1 MPRSRWTWRC
11 ELQQTSAVQ
20 GVVCQNIV
28 APQRILTEAC
38 SLSLCLFL
46 QRRQRAAIGGVY
58 LFLPLN
64 KLPRIEELF
73 LMPGA
78 GAGASAASALDL

>member
-1 MPRSRWTWRC
+1 MSCSRPQLCKVWSVKHCGITADFER
-11 ELQQTSAVQ
+11 
-20 GVVCQNIV
+20 GVFIV
-28 APQRILTEAC
+28 TVFILTAARW
-38 SLSLCLFL
+38 CLFL

-64 KLPRIEELF
+64 KLPIIEELF

>member
-1 MPRSRWTWRC
+1 MSCSRPQLCKVWSVKHCGITADFER
-11 ELQQTSAVQ
+11 
-20 GVVCQNIV
+20 GVFIV
-28 APQRILTEAC
+28 TVFILTAPPT
-38 SLSLCLFL
+38 
-46 QRRQRAAIGGVY
+46 RRNWRVY